1 MWRSRSRVRRA
12 GAAFGL
18 VVALGATAASCSRGE
33 DLPDPKPGFCEAAAK
48 YDKLIERKKTIAE
61 QIPLLEKMQ
70 RNAPKD
76 VAADVTYFLDTLR
89 KAADA
94 TDAEKQKL
102 QENPKFQQAVER
114 VNRRAINGCGFFD
127 SEPGDGS

>member
-1 MWRSRSRVRRA
+1 MRRSLPTHLLLA
-12 GAAFGL
+12 LA
-18 VVALGATAASCSRGE
+18 VALPLLTVSCSRGE

-76 VAADVTYFLDTLR
+76 VAADVTYFLDPL
-89 KAADA
+89 
-94 TDAEKQKL
+94 
-102 QENPKFQQAVER
+102 
-114 VNRRAINGCGFFD
+114 
-127 SEPGDGS
+127 